1 MGRYRFV
8 SLVVLVPALAAS
20 LVLTGTRSPGP
31 DDDFYAMR
39 KNFEIFGAFY
49 GELVTNYHT
58 RVDPERLMRAGMD
71 AMLSTLD
78 PWTDFFDEAD
88 NVEMDLRSRRILADV
103 GLSLSRRDGR
113 VTVLQPDFEAAAY
126 RQGIRIGDVV
136 VTVAGQPIDSL
147 SIPDIHQL
155 LRGEPATVVE
165 VGVERAGEGELLYRL
180 TREAPIQKT
189 VTFAGRLDSDPG
201 IAVLKLA
208 VFGQGAAGE
217 VAQAF
222 QDLAATGEVR
232 GVVLDLRG
240 NPGGLVSE
248 AIGIVGLFVP
258 RGTPVV
264 SMRGRASETTRG
276 FRTESDPVAPD
287 VPLVVLMDRSS
298 ASASE
303 IVAGAIQDLDRGLI
317 VGEPSFGKGLVQ
329 TIRPLPYNT
338 SLKVTMSAY
347 YAPSGRGIHRRIAD
361 GLDPA
366 PAAPAPFTTAGGR
379 RVREGFGIEPD
390 LVVSPFTSEGAD
402 VRENGQ
408 AGSAGA
414 ERLGPGPLE
423 TALERDA
430 AFFLFAGVLAAEEGE
445 SIREAAAR
453 SGHLALPGGT
463 LDRFRAWLGTRDF
476 EFRTPFEDAV
486 AALDASR
493 EGGDVRTA
501 LDRLRRAAADD
512 RGRAFERESQRLLV
526 RITEEV
532 AARLMGPEDVV
543 RALMPDD
550 PWLQEAGEVLN
561 DRGRYARMLQGS

>member
-20 LVLTGTRSPGP
+20 LVLTGTRPPGP

-39 KNFEIFGAFY
+39 KNFELFGAFY

-88 NVEMDLRSRRILADV
+88 NVEMDLRYRRILADV

-126 RQGIRIGDVV
+126 RQGIRTGDVV
-136 VTVAGQPIDSL
+136 ISVQGQPVDSL
-147 SIPDIHQL
+147 SVPDIHQL

-165 VGVERAGEGELLYRL
+165 VGVERAGEGELLFRL

-189 VTFAGRLDSDPG
+189 VTFAGRLESDPG

-208 VFGQGAAGE
+208 VFGQGAASELGK
-217 VAQAF
+217 AY
-222 QDLAATGEVR
+222 QDLAATGEIR

-258 RGTPVV
+258 RGTQVV

-276 FRTESDPVAPD
+276 FRTESNPVAPD

-303 IVAGAIQDLDRGLI
+303 IVAGAVQDLDRGLV

-329 TIRPLPYNT
+329 TVRPLKYNT

-361 GLDPA
+361 GLGPA

-379 RVREGFGIEPD
+379 PVREGFGIEPD
-390 LVVSPFTSEGAD
+390 LSVFPFANGPADRQSGSVGAA
-402 VRENGQ
+402 RP
-408 AGSAGA
+408 
-414 ERLGPGPLE
+414 GPGPLE
-423 TALERDA
+423 TALEREA
-430 AFFLFAGVLAAEEGE
+430 AFFLFAGVLANEEGE
-445 SIREAAAR
+445 SLRDAAAR
-453 SGHLALPGGT
+453 ARRLVLPNGT
-463 LDRFRAWLGTRDF
+463 MERFRAWLETRGF
-476 EFRTPFEDAV
+476 EFRTSFEAEV
-486 AALDASR
+486 EALDASL
-493 EGGDVRTA
+493 EGGDVRAA
-501 LDRLRRAAADD
+501 LDRLRRAAAED
-512 RGRAFERESQRLLV
+512 RERSFERESQRLST
-526 RITEEV
+526 RITQEV
-532 AARLMGPEDVV
+532 AARLMGPEEAV

-550 PWLQEAGEVLN
+550 PWMQAAGGLLN
-561 DRGRYARMLQGS
+561 DQSRYARMLQGS